1 MKHTRWILALVMMLC
16 LTALGGTACA
26 MSFDEALEI
35 ASHSND
41 YRQFQVFKPVPEERV
56 QEQIKKGLDADYQY
70 ADGLLTITITEDT
83 DWQTALFN
91 ALSRDELYVGP
102 RIISPTGEAMACKGD
117 MFPGAPENVIVE
129 ILSYGEFQPRPFMGM
144 AIYAGM
150 YDKENGL
157 FIPEES
163 GEPYVCAY
171 VWQDADG
178 NLQFEYLA
186 IDIQYEN
193 SDPFEIKL
201 PQTLAADI
209 VPMYDISDADRA
221 KITATTDKGYLLL
234 ETADAGA
241 LSAQQVGVAVKMPAE
256 AGDEAWTCKVNGNDA
271 MMLEAGDY
279 PSITRRSAHVYML
292 DLASETGTDECELK
306 LEWYDES
313 GALRSFSQLYVAAV
327 NGDPKPWPCYEPDW
341 QPIPKSR
348 LTVETNDLPSGVG
361 YTYDEQDGVIHFVI
375 DPESLPE
382 NADYSKAEVKL
393 FVAPPSAE
401 YTHVAYN
408 NSGAEN
414 FYGVSPWMAQ
424 DQVWTLQDSVSEY
437 QASQEAYEN
446 HMFRVY
452 HAHGSD
458 LTVYT
463 VNELTG
469 QFAGGVVAV
478 GWWKEGSDLSGAPD
492 RIEYIAH
499 IHDNCVRV
507 LTSEPLDSE
516 EELPEVITQPMIII
530 PDRAI
535 HYGENIEFIAKFYP
549 QNGENSLYYKLELL
563 DASGTP
569 VELKGRYNVFLPY
582 PAGITEAEK
591 ETLYLEHL
599 NGAHQNVENFSVTE
613 GTLHLAPN
621 GIWFQAEFFS
631 PFVLSW
637 EEAQPTATPVPTATP
652 SPTAIPTPQPTAP
665 SAPPKTGDDASIA
678 LWLMLMG
685 ASAICLAAM
694 RKRTKA

>member
-16 LTALGGTACA
+16 LTALCGTACA
-26 MSFDEALEI
+26 ITLDEAI
-35 ASHSND
+35 ANASDSND
-41 YRQFQVFKPVPEERV
+41 YTQFQVLKPVPEERI
-56 QEQIKKGLDADYQY
+56 QKMALEGLAADYQY
-70 ADGLLTITITEDT
+70 NDGLLTITVTDET
-83 DWQTALFN
+83 DWLTMLFN
-91 ALSRDELYVGP
+91 GLNMDEMYIGAGV
-102 RIISPTGEAMACKGD
+102 ISPSGD
-117 MFPGAPENVIVE
+117 SMNCAGDAYPGAPESAMVNM
-129 ILSYGEFQPRPFMGM
+129 LGYGWFTPRSVCNISVF
-144 AIYAGM
+144 AGM
-150 YDKENGL
+150 YDKENSM

-163 GEPYVCAY
+163 GDPYVCGYA
-171 VWQDADG
+171 WKDDNG
-178 NLQFEYLA
+178 DLQFEYLA

-271 MMLEAGDY
+271 MMLESGDY
-279 PSITRRSAHVYML
+279 PSITRRSAHVYTL
-292 DLASETGTDECELK
+292 DLASETGTDERELK

-341 QPIPKSR
+341 QPVPKSR
-348 LTVETNDLPSGVG
+348 LNVEANDLPSGVG

-414 FYGVSPWMAQ
+414 FRGKRQWWAQ
-424 DQVWTLQDSVSEY
+424 DQVQILQDSVSEY

-446 HMFRVY
+446 NMFRVY
-452 HAHGSD
+452 HAHSSD

-463 VNELTG
+463 VNEITG

-478 GWWKEGSDLSGAPD
+478 GWWKEGSDLSAAPD

-507 LTSEPLDSE
+507 LTSEPLESE
-516 EELPEVITQPMIII
+516 DELPEVITQPMIII

-563 DASGTP
+563 DADGTP

-582 PAGITEAEK
+582 PDGITEAEK

-613 GTLHLAPN
+613 GTLHLAAN

-652 SPTAIPTPQPTAP
+652 APTAIPTPQPTAP